1 MQFLLSFFMYKFYEK
16 WEHSVK
22 KHDMHIQLK
31 TCNFKILGK
40 LVAQHGIRPWF
51 HKRLGVREV
60 LLDMNPNYVCFSTC
74 GYEVIHKGGY

>member
-1 MQFLLSFFMYKFYEK
+1 MQFLLSFFMYKFLEK

-40 LVAQHGIRPWF
+40 LVVQHDIRPWF
-51 HKRLGVREV
+51 DRRLGVREV
-60 LLDMNPNYVCFSTC
+60 LLDMDSNCVCFSTC
-74 GYEVIHKGGY
+74 RYEVVHKGGY